1 MVITDLMAATVF
13 VTQVLKTKAIV
24 NVMSDLIAANPA
36 RNTRAENN
44 SNGYYRPY
52 GCHHRVRNTHA
63 ETKAMVTSDLIAA

>member
-1 MVITDLMAATVF
+1 M
-13 VTQVLKTKAIV
+13 V
-24 NVMSDLIAANPA
+24 NVMSALLAANPA

-52 GCHHRVRNTHA
+52 GCHRVRNTHA